1 MLDHI
6 QERIDNDCFQS
17 LQDLKLVIRNVFNVQ
32 VCTSTIFN
40 AIEGFKYSLK
50 RVQCIA
56 VAADT
61 PANEVLRLEF
71 ANWFIEMRLEGRT
84 MIKVDET
91 GFEISMRSTYGRSP
105 VNERAQA
112 RVRRLRTRNINVMA
126 AMHDTGM
133 THYEI
138 LDGNGNAERFT
149 HFIDDLAAARDRH
162 QLPANAIV
170 VLDNVRFHR
179 SAIVVEMLQLRGFE
193 YKYLPPYSPFF
204 MGIEC
209 LFSEWKHY
217 VKVGLQGE
225 RVQDEDALMDR
236 IRAFELAPAHAHN
249 YFQHV
254 SNNCLAFIRGQRVF
268 DN

>member
-91 GFEISMRSTYGRSP
+91 GFAKLKVVKELCWLTTYTKPLDKSTMRTMY
-105 VNERAQA
+105 
-112 RVRRLRTRNINVMA
+112 
-126 AMHDTGM
+126 
-133 THYEI
+133 
-138 LDGNGNAERFT
+138 
-149 HFIDDLAAARDRH
+149 
-162 QLPANAIV
+162 
-170 VLDNVRFHR
+170 
-179 SAIVVEMLQLRGFE
+179 
-193 YKYLPPYSPFF
+193 
-204 MGIEC
+204 
-209 LFSEWKHY
+209 
-217 VKVGLQGE
+217 GE
-225 RVQDEDALMDR
+225 RYYWCTY
-236 IRAFELAPAHAHN
+236 N
-249 YFQHV
+249 YI
-254 SNNCLAFIRGQRVF
+254 L
-268 DN
+268 